1 MIKHFKNFMVK
12 KEKTCEEILLLETG
26 DEKREEKYA
35 IVKLLI
41 PIITNGYCQVLRSTI
56 HQVITKLKG

>member
-1 MIKHFKNFMVK
+1 MVK